1 MQKLQEHFLNTEALM
16 KTRHSLMDIYA
27 EHEGYVSDKWDIY
40 LNAYDRLFKNL
51 ETSAVSLL
59 EIGIQ
64 NGGSLEIW
72 NTLFPHSKI
81 IVGCDINPDC
91 AQLKYDSEKIKL
103 LIGNINDSNIQ
114 RQLDALSNEFDII
127 IDDGSHTSSDIITSF
142 FLLFPKLNIGGIY
155 IIEDLHCS
163 YWQSF
168 EGGLFNK
175 SSSMNFLKSLTDI
188 INHEHWGV
196 PISKSQLLAEFN
208 IPADVETESL
218 LSEIHS
224 IEFVNSICIITK
236 NQPQNNVL
244 GVRHVVGSQELVAKN
259 KFANGGF
266 LVPEPQQSPVQ
277 ASSNLESEKDKKIT
291 SLTLEISELKR
302 LLKEAQPKNG

>member
-1 MQKLQEHFLNTEALM
+1 M

-208 IPADVETESL
+208 IPADVETETL

-224 IEFVNSICIITK
+224 IEFVNSMCIITK
-236 NQPQNNVL
+236 NKPQNNVL

-277 ASSNLESEKDKKIT
+277 TSSNLESEKDKKIT

>member
-208 IPADVETESL
+208 IPADVETETL

-224 IEFVNSICIITK
+224 IEFVNSMCIITK
-236 NQPQNNVL
+236 NKPQNNVL

-277 ASSNLESEKDKKIT
+277 TSSNLESEKDKKIT

>member
-1 MQKLQEHFLNTEALM
+1 M
-16 KTRHSLMDIYA
+16 KNRHSLMDLYA
-27 EHEGYVSDKWDIY
+27 GHDGYVSDKWDIY
-40 LNAYDRLFKNL
+40 LNTYDRLFKNL

-72 NTLFPHSKI
+72 SKLFPYSKI

-91 AQLKYDSEKIKL
+91 AQLKYDSENIKL

-114 RQLDALSNEFDII
+114 RELDALSNDFDII

-142 FLLFPKLNIGGIY
+142 LLLFPKLNTGGIY

-188 INHEHWGV
+188 INYEHWGV
-196 PISKSQLLAEFN
+196 PINKSQLLAEFN
-208 IPADVETESL
+208 IPADVDTESL

-224 IEFVNSICIITK
+224 IEFINSMCIITK

-266 LVPEPQQSPVQ
+266 LVPEPQQPHVQ
-277 ASSNLESEKDKKIT
+277 ASSNIESEKDKKIAT
-291 SLTLEISELKR
+291 LTLEISELKR
-302 LLKEAQPKNG
+302 LLNEAQPKNG

>member
-1 MQKLQEHFLNTEALM
+1 M

-40 LNAYDRLFKNL
+40 LNTYDRLFKNL

-72 NTLFPHSKI
+72 SKLFPHSKI

-103 LIGNINDSNIQ
+103 LIGDINDSNIQ

-168 EGGLFNK
+168 EGGLLNK

-196 PISKSQLLAEFN
+196 PINKSQLLAEFN
-208 IPADVETESL
+208 IPVDVETESL

-224 IEFVNSICIITK
+224 IEFVNSMCIITK

-266 LVPEPQQSPVQ
+266 LVPEPQQSHVQ
-277 ASSNLESEKDKKIT
+277 ASSNIESEIG
-291 SLTLEISELKR
+291 R
-302 LLKEAQPKNG
+302 AHV

>member
-1 MQKLQEHFLNTEALM
+1 M

>member
-1 MQKLQEHFLNTEALM
+1 MQKLQEYFLNTEVLM

-27 EHEGYVSDKWDIY
+27 GHEGYVSDKWDIY
-40 LNAYDRLFKNL
+40 LNTYDRLFKNL

-72 NTLFPHSKI
+72 SKLFSHFKI

-91 AQLKYDSEKIKL
+91 AQLNYESEKIKL

-114 RQLDALSNEFDII
+114 RQLDAISNEFDII

-142 FLLFPKLNIGGIY
+142 FLLFPKLNTGGIY

-188 INHEHWGV
+188 INYEHWGV
-196 PISKSQLLAEFN
+196 PINKSQLLAEFN
-208 IPADVETESL
+208 IPADVDTEGL

-224 IEFVNSICIITK
+224 IEFINSMCIVTK

-266 LVPEPQQSPVQ
+266 LVPEPQQSHVQ
-277 ASSNLESEKDKKIT
+277 SSSNFESEKDKKIAT
-291 SLTLEISELKR
+291 LTLEISELKR
-302 LLKEAQPKNG
+302 LLNEA

>member
-1 MQKLQEHFLNTEALM
+1 M

-40 LNAYDRLFKNL
+40 LNTYDRLFKNL

-72 NTLFPHSKI
+72 SKLFPHSKI

-103 LIGNINDSNIQ
+103 LIGDINDSNIQ

-168 EGGLFNK
+168 EGGLLNK

-196 PISKSQLLAEFN
+196 PINKSQLLAEFN
-208 IPADVETESL
+208 IPVDVETESL

-224 IEFVNSICIITK
+224 IEFVNSMCIITK

-266 LVPEPQQSPVQ
+266 LVPEPQQSHVQ
-277 ASSNLESEKDKKIT
+277 ASSNIESEKDKKIAT
-291 SLTLEISELKR
+291 LTLEISELKR
-302 LLKEAQPKNG
+302 LLNEAQPKNG